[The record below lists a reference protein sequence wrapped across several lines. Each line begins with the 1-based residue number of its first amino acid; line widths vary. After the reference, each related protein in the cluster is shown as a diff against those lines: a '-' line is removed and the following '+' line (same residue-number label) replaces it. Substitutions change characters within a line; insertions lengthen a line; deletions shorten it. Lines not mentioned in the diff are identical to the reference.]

1 MEQITI
7 KELFAILRR
16 GLSILIAIPL
26 LVAAVVG
33 VYYYAYAKNQYTAVA
48 KLYVIIDYKD
58 SMGTM
63 RYDISTST
71 SFAGDY
77 QELIT
82 SHEVLSAAANALNV
96 PNLDD
101 LAIKVSSKA
110 NIRVI
115 NLSVTG
121 QDPAFTTD
129 AANKISEVF
138 IDYLSS
144 ITETKSVNIASK
156 ALMPVAPSGP
166 SRARN
171 TALAFAVSLLLTS
184 ALLIAVSVLNTTLRT
199 SEDVE
204 SALHLPVLARVAGY
218 KKEMDKFLSRKDAR
232 RPLFYSV
239 SYDTR
244 ESIKTL
250 AMNLQFASGG
260 STVKT
265 LAITSAT
272 PNEGKS
278 SVSVML
284 ATSLAEEGKRV
295 LLIDMDFR
303 NPSLGKY
310 LGVRNRLDIV
320 DLLQGSAKV
329 DRVITETNV
338 KGLYMVDST
347 HKRVL
352 ISNVVQSPKYREF
365 LDAVN
370 KSFDCVILDTPP
382 IGFFIDSAVLA
393 SVADRTL
400 IVVASGR
407 VERALGKEI
416 VDQLQ
421 KANASVVGVALNFVD
436 ERHSHYGYSYRR
448 YHYYQYDRFSKKR
461 GTDDDAPEAI
471 EVREA

>member
-1 MEQITI
+1 
-7 KELFAILRR
+7 L
-16 GLSILIAIPL
+16 ILIAIPL
-26 LVAAVVG
+26 IVATVVG
-33 VYYYAYAKNQYTAVA
+33 TYYYSYAKNQYTAVA

-82 SHEVLSAAANALNV
+82 SHEVLSAAAKELNV
-96 PNLDD
+96 ANLDD
-101 LAIKVSSKA
+101 LVIKVSSKA

-121 QDPAFTTD
+121 ADAAFTTS

-156 ALMPVAPSGP
+156 ALVPVVPSGP
-166 SRARN
+166 KRAQN
-171 TALAFAVSLLLTS
+171 TALAFAVSLLLT
-184 ALLIAVSVLNTTLRT
+184 AVVLIAVSVLNTTLRT

-232 RPLFYSV
+232 KPLFYSV

-260 STVKT
+260 ETVKT
-265 LAITSAT
+265 LAVTSAT

-278 SVSVML
+278 TVSVML

-310 LGVRNRLDIV
+310 LGVRNRQDIV
-320 DLLQGSAKV
+320 DVLQGNAKI
-329 DRVITETNV
+329 DKVITETNV
-338 KGLYMVDST
+338 KNLYMVDSS

-352 ISNVVQSPKYREF
+352 ISNVVQSPQYREF
-365 LDAVN
+365 LNVVN
-370 KSFDCVILDTPP
+370 RNFDCVILDTPP
-382 IGFFIDSAVLA
+382 IGFFIDSAILA

-400 IVVASGR
+400 IVIAAGR

-416 VDQLQ
+416 VGQLQ
-421 KANASVVGVALNFVD
+421 KANAAIAGVALNFVD
-436 ERHSHYGYSYRR
+436 ERHSHYGYAYRR
-448 YHYYQYDRFSKKR
+448 YHYYQNDRAARKR
-461 GTDDDAPEAI
+461 GYDDEAPVAI
-471 EVREA
+471 EVKRA